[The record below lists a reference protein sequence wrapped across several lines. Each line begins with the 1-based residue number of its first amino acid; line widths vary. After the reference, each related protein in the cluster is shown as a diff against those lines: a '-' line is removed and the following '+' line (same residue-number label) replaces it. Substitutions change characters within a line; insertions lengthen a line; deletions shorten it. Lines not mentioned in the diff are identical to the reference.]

1 MIFPVVG
8 YLLLKPIFFSY
19 IRVMYNR
26 QGTLA
31 FMFACTVKYPLNPQG
46 IQIANIGGTSPFFA
60 AWPTRLN

>member
-8 YLLLKPIFFSY
+8 YLLLKPIFSPTSASCT
-19 IRVMYNR
+19 NR